1 MWIKLRLYTQNVINA
16 SMRAIKL
23 RIKKTLFSR
32 NTSYIGVIP
41 LILCCVSLGATVIGL
56 IAGAIAH
63 FVRKSRKSTSTDV
76 ETPVVQ
82 SSNTKELAKEQRKE
96 IATARNENI
105 EQSIANDIARLN
117 TKSLQTVAKNYK
129 S

>member
-41 LILCCVSLGATVIGL
+41 LILCCVSLGTTVIGL
-56 IAGAIAH
+56 IAGTIAH
-63 FVRKSRKSTSTDV
+63 FVRKSRKSSTPDLDIP
-76 ETPVVQ
+76 ETPPSKTQ
-82 SSNTKELAKEQRKE
+82 EYTNTTQQEVKTSQNKVIQQEV
-96 IATARNENI
+96 
-105 EQSIANDIARLN
+105 ANDIARLN
-117 TKSLQTVAKNYK
+117 TNSLLTVYRNMK
-129 S
+129 